1 MHPAAAKARWWLSSG
16 YCQFVPVNV
25 KVNLFL
31 DKTPN
36 MFGNLEEPPEIRCKD
51 ETSVRNAKC
60 QVRVRTAVDQ
70 WEHDYDLGEAGAKG
84 SSC

>member
-1 MHPAAAKARWWLSSG
+1 
-16 YCQFVPVNV
+16 
-25 KVNLFL
+25 
-31 DKTPN
+31 